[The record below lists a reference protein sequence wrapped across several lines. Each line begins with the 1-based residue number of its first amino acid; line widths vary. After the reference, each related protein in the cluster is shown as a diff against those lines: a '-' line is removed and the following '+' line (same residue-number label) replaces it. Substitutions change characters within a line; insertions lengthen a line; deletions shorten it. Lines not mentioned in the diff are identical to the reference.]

1 MALEQTPIRTIQVD
15 YKCDECGKGHYR
27 PVGHMLMSSPP
38 QFPHNCNNCSHA
50 QTFTEKYPTVRYAL
64 ESELLDLDNYKQ
76 QTL

>member
-15 YKCDECGKGHYR
+15 YRCDECDQGHYR
-27 PVGHMLMSSPP
+27 PEGHMLMSSPP
-38 QFPHNCNNCSHA
+38 KFPHNCNNCGHT

-64 ESELLDLDNYKQ
+64 EGELLDLNNYKQ